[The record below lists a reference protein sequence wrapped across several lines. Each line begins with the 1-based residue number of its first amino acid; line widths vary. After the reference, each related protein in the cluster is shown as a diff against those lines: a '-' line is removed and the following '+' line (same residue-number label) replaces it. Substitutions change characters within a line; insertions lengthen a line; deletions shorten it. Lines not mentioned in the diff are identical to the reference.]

1 MKWKSEEIALAI
13 KKREEGKKWGIVAF
27 EMYAEGYPKRSESNY
42 SSTIARLSKK
52 YDLKVKTPAKPLSK
66 KGPKPIKVDW
76 TEDPA
81 TRKQCKYIASLSLP
95 NGTKEGKETLL
106 NDLMLAA
113 REGNLT
119 KKLAGD
125 MIDML
130 SEKSVSR
137 RNVVDAVNDKIINP
151 ILSTRWTPE
160 EDAILTEWKK
170 ERTDWPMIKNRSH
183 KAVTSRWNR
192 TLRHN
197 QAQDYIV
204 NNDIEHLLTVEK
216 HLLADETPLN
226 GTREHY
232 EKEHTEKNKPITLN
246 FATSSYPNTQ
256 KPWSEEESLDVLV
269 NYHHLN
275 IDEARE
281 RYGRPY
287 WVIAKHVEKH
297 FDFVYSNSEDLIMRA
312 TGITNS
318 ATDEVREK
326 KPSRSERRKA
336 RKAAK
341 KQAKIDK
348 KIAKAEKKLNKLKGD
363 DYEI

>member
-13 KKREEGKKWGIVAF
+13 KKREEGKTWGTIAF
-27 EMYAEGYPKRSESNY
+27 EMYAEGHPKRSESNY

-52 YDLKVKTPAKPLSK
+52 YDLKVKKPEPS
-66 KGPKPIKVDW
+66 PKPQKKVVW

-81 TRKQCKYIASLSLP
+81 TRRQCKYVASLSLP
-95 NGTKEGKETLL
+95 EGTREERETLL
-106 NDLMLAA
+106 DELMVAA
-113 REGNLT
+113 RNGQFT

-125 MIDML
+125 MIAML
-130 SEKSVSR
+130 SKEKPKKAVQEDR
-137 RNVVDAVNDKIINP
+137 RRGNNFAT
-151 ILSTRWTPE
+151 SSRWTPE
-160 EDAILTEWKK
+160 EDAILIEWKK
-170 ERTDWPMIKNRSH
+170 EKKGWPMIENRTQ

-192 TLRHN
+192 VLRHN
-197 QAQDYIV
+197 QAQEYIA
-204 NNDIEHLLTVEK
+204 NNDMGHLLEVEK
-216 HLLADETPLN
+216 HLLADEPLQ

-232 EKEHTEKNKPITLN
+232 ENEHKKQNKPITLN
-246 FATSSYPNTQ
+246 FGTSSYPNTQ
-256 KPWSEEESLDVLV
+256 KPWAEEESLDVLV
-269 NYHHLN
+269 YFHHLN

-312 TGITNS
+312 TEITNS
-318 ATDEVREK
+318 VMNEVSDSLREK

-363 DYEI
+363 EDGI